1 MQQKYLHYP
10 GSDQWRVTHESDGHV
25 ETDYAA
31 PGEYGAISTLIN
43 NGIITEIE
51 KVCLTS
57 SLNFHILHE
66 NGGDISQLH
75 FKFIMK
81 YHIKE

>member
-1 MQQKYLHYP
+1 MQQNVYLYYP
-10 GSDQWRVTHESDGHV
+10 GSDQWRVTHESDGHI

-51 KVCLTS
+51 KVYLS
-57 SLNFHILHE
+57 RSL
-66 NGGDISQLH
+66 
-75 FKFIMK
+75 K
-81 YHIKE
+81 